1 MQWTSQKPS
10 QWLQRHRRLA
20 WFGST
25 PAQGLFLLV
34 NLQKIERQNVF
45 PVKYICCSSLPPC
58 WEGASCLLGQ
68 PLILSFQ
75 EGRTLDQ
82 QEVGGRRSQE
92 RSQDLLEEQI
102 LQEKEATVTK
112 LLQEAKIISQ
122 ESDQVQVHSI
132 GKRLKT
138 IWWIYSVRGG
148 RYPQF
153 PNFFYQKMGNFWSN
167 KHYFQPF

>member
-1 MQWTSQKPS
+1 M
-10 QWLQRHRRLA
+10 
-20 WFGST
+20 
-25 PAQGLFLLV
+25 
-34 NLQKIERQNVF
+34 
-45 PVKYICCSSLPPC
+45 
-58 WEGASCLLGQ
+58 LGRA
-68 PLILSFQ
+68 LILSFQ
-75 EGRTLDQ
+75 KGRTLDR

-102 LQEKEATVTK
+102 GQEKEATVTK

>member
-1 MQWTSQKPS
+1 M
-10 QWLQRHRRLA
+10 
-20 WFGST
+20 
-25 PAQGLFLLV
+25 
-34 NLQKIERQNVF
+34 
-45 PVKYICCSSLPPC
+45 
-58 WEGASCLLGQ
+58 LGQ

-75 EGRTLDQ
+75 EGRTLSQ

-102 LQEKEATVTK
+102 VQEKEATVTK

-138 IWWIYSVRGG
+138 MR
-148 RYPQF
+148 
-153 PNFFYQKMGNFWSN
+153 
-167 KHYFQPF
+167 